1 MSHNLHRAYQRYPRH
16 HGEAFR
22 TPEWSTALH
31 GPYTPSKGVLRYVVG
46 ALCLLAWAFVW
57 RIA

>member
-1 MSHNLHRAYQRYPRH
+1 MSHNLHRCALKFPRTAD
-16 HGEAFR
+16 EAFK
-22 TPEWSTALH
+22 TPRYATALH